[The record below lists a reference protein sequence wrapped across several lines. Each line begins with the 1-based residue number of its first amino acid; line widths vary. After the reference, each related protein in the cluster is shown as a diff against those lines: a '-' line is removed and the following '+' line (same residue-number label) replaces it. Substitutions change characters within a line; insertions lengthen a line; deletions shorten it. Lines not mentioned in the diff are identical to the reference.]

1 MIFFLDNGESK
12 NCIINYDSLF
22 TMNNCMLFVAYYFIH
37 FHSFSS
43 NVIQYVQ
50 IARCY
55 HISKRWKKAC
65 HESEATTLK
74 VMWSHISMN
83 FIKAFAM
90 KVQNL
95 QNKNYMIKD
104 CGQNAVLML
113 SQYWDTCKQITG
125 SENTMVFS
133 LRDVLTMFW
142 WFRKWIDVWMFLFS
156 QLRKRKY
163 SIAVLQYHR
172 SLRYVWS
179 PAVSS

>member
-1 MIFFLDNGESK
+1 MIFFLENGESK
-12 NCIINYDSLF
+12 NCFMNYDSLF
-22 TMNNCMLFVAYYFIH
+22 TINYCMLFVAYYFIH

-65 HESEATTLK
+65 HESVATTLK
-74 VMWSHISMN
+74 VMWSQNSMTFN
-83 FIKAFAM
+83 KAFAM
-90 KVQNL
+90 KVQPAA
-95 QNKNYMIKD
+95 KNYMIKD

-156 QLRKRKY
+156 QKKKK
-163 SIAVLQYHR
+163 I
-172 SLRYVWS
+172 
-179 PAVSS
+179 